1 MVDSMLP
8 LQGAW
13 VLSLVGE
20 LRSHIPGG
28 RAKIKSNFLI
38 KKSKPLLEFFSLIY
52 LMMFSGTVELVT
64 VYLNNCYKLF
74 K

>member
-20 LRSHIPGG
+20 LRSHIPRG
-28 RAKIKSNFLI
+28 RAKIKSNFLS

-64 VYLNNCYKLF
+64 F
-74 K
+74 I